1 MKPQLHR
8 RIQRYGWDLAASLYD
23 DHWQRNFAPV
33 HAALLELAAVQ
44 AGDRALDMA
53 CGPGTMLL
61 PLVAAVGPHGAVVG
75 TDLSANM
82 VEGARRAA
90 AAHGIENASF
100 ERAEAES
107 LGLADSAFDVAVCS
121 LGMMYVV
128 DSVQAL
134 RELRRVVRPGGHV
147 GVAVW
152 GARKNCG
159 WAEVFSIVDAR
170 VRSSVC
176 PLFFRLGTGDV
187 LQEEMKTA
195 GLLDVQVRRMST
207 RLFFDTP
214 ESACGAVFAG
224 GPVALAYSRWDDAL
238 KAEAHAEYL
247 QSIAAYRADD
257 GYHVPGEFVI
267 ASGRTP

>member
-23 DHWQRNFAPV
+23 DHWQRNFEPV
-33 HAALLELAAVQ
+33 HQGLLALAGLEP
-44 AGDRALDMA
+44 GDRVLDMA
-53 CGPGTMLL
+53 CGPGTLLL
-61 PLVAAVGPHGAVVG
+61 PLFAAVGPQGAVVG

-107 LGLADSAFDVAVCS
+107 LGFADGAFDAAVCS

-128 DSVQAL
+128 DTVRAL
-134 RELRRVVRPGGHV
+134 QEMRRVVRPGGRV
-147 GVAVW
+147 AVAVW
-152 GARKNCG
+152 GPRNTCG

-176 PLFFRLGTGDV
+176 PLFFRLGMGNV
-187 LQEEMKTA
+187 LRDEMNAA
-195 GLLDVQVRRMST
+195 GLVDVEIRRIRT

-214 ESACGAVFAG
+214 ESACVAVFAG

-247 QSIAAYRADD
+247 ASIAPYREDD

-267 ASGRTP
+267 ARGLTR